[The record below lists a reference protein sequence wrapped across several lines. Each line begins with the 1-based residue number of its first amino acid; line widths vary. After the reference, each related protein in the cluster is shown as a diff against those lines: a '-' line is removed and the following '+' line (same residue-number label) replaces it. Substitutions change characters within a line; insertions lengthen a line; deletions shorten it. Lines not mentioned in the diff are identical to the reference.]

1 MNFINDKEK
10 IRDLLWLNRNQF
22 LSTYSYITEEEYD
35 NTLDLMWQQL
45 GNIPVNEEGTL
56 IEDNFY
62 NWDKGSELDL
72 IWHWFDDRL
81 EEGIGERYFN

>member
-10 IRDLLWLNRNQF
+10 MRDLLWLNRNQF
-22 LSTYSYITEEEYD
+22 LSTYSYITEEKYD

-45 GNIPVNEEGTL
+45 GDIPVNEEGTL
-56 IEDNFY
+56 IEDDFY

-81 EEGIGERYFN
+81 EEGIGKRYFN

>member
-45 GNIPVNEEGTL
+45 GDIPVNEEGTL
-56 IEDNFY
+56 IEDDFY

-81 EEGIGERYFN
+81 EEGIGERYFY